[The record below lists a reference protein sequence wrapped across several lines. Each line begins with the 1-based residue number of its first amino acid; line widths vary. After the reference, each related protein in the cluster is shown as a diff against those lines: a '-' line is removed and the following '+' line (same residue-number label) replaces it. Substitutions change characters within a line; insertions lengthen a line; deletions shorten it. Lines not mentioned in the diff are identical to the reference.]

1 MEVVTLGINRQNSET
16 QGGENLVR
24 INKKSDFPLAV
35 RLLRGGQVVPFPDC
49 DFTME
54 AHIEGSSEVYRAERK
69 GGVCK
74 HCKQDGDRLIL
85 FFDNHNFVEGR
96 LLMELTIEYP
106 DPDYSE
112 DGIRQEHFVE
122 IAPIQIVADNGDAL
136 DLRIPEPKVVERVVE
151 KIVEVEKPV
160 EKIVEKVVEK
170 IIDNSTYTDLQKK
183 AAEWVSRMIA
193 EYKES
198 DSEELEKMKMVL
210 SGIFKFVDYGNL
222 NSIGIANPSELFNG
236 VSSSDEDF
244 NTRLELAKFLISG
257 IGRSNTS
264 SLFSLLNAPELNLE
278 IFIDVSSEVSLDS
291 LFYGSTL
298 NTITINAE
306 GTDFKVNSASSLEE
320 KLEESKRLSMF
331 LNCTAK
337 KVSVVSRSM
346 MNDNYGWYIL
356 PSIFG
361 SNVECFDFSGGG
373 ETKNKTF
380 EISNIIERFL
390 PDVTEENHKPNL
402 IFRDYT
408 GEVTEELK
416 QKVLDKGYLS
426 VEFYKGD
433 TKVL

>member
-16 QGGENLVR
+16 RGGENLVR

-35 RLLRGGQVVPFPDC
+35 RLLRGGQVIPFPDC

-54 AHIEGSSEVYRAERK
+54 AHIEGSSEVYKAERK

-136 DLRIPEPKVVERVVE
+136 DLRLPEPKVVEKVVE
-151 KIVEVEKPV
+151 KIVEKPV
-160 EKIVEKVVEK
+160 ERIVEKVVEK
-170 IIDNSTYTDLQKK
+170 VVDNNTYTDLQKK
-183 AAEWVSRMIA
+183 AAEWVSEMVNVY
-193 EYKES
+193 EQQKKEKS
-198 DSEELEKMKMVL
+198 IRIL
-210 SGIFKFVDYGNL
+210 SYIFKFIGYSGLDSVHL
-222 NSIGIANPSELFNG
+222 SNSAGFFIGVN
-236 VSSSDEDF
+236 SSDKDF
-244 NTRLELAKFLISG
+244 NDRLEFAKFLIGGSG
-257 IGRSNTS
+257 MYGTYGIFSN
-264 SLFSLLNAPELNLE
+264 LNAPELDLS
-278 IFIDVSSEVSLDS
+278 ISIPPTSEVSLNS
-291 LFYGSTL
+291 LFQNSTL
-298 NTITINAE
+298 NTITIKAE
-306 GTDFKVNSASSLEE
+306 AIDFTMSLDHSLYDSLFTSSNLN
-320 KLEESKRLSMF
+320 MF
-331 LNCTAK
+331 QGCTAK
-337 KVSVVSRSM
+337 KVSVISNSVMSK
-346 MNDNYGWYIL
+346 NKGWLIL
-356 PSIFG
+356 PNVYD

-373 ETKNKTF
+373 ITDDKNF
-380 EISNIIERFL
+380 EISNIIEKFL
-390 PDVTEENHKPNL
+390 PDVVIQDHKPNL

-408 GEVTEELK
+408 GEATEELK
-416 QKVLDKGYLS
+416 QKVLNKGYLS

>member
-1 MEVVTLGINRQNSET
+1 
-16 QGGENLVR
+16 
-24 INKKSDFPLAV
+24 
-35 RLLRGGQVVPFPDC
+35 
-49 DFTME
+49 ME

-74 HCKQDGDRLIL
+74 HCKQDGDRLII

-106 DPDYSE
+106 DLDYSE

-136 DLRIPEPKVVERVVE
+136 DLRLPEPKIVERVVE

-257 IGRSNTS
+257 IGRLNTS
-264 SLFSLLNAPELNLE
+264 SLFSLLDAPELNLE

-298 NTITINAE
+298 NTITINAD

-320 KLEESKRLSMF
+320 KLEESKILNMF

-337 KVSVVSRSM
+337 KVSVVSKSM

-390 PDVTEENHKPNL
+390 PDVTEKNHKPNL

-408 GEVTEELK
+408 GEATEELK
-416 QKVLDKGYLS
+416 QKVLNKGYLS

>member
-1 MEVVTLGINRQNSET
+1 
-16 QGGENLVR
+16 
-24 INKKSDFPLAV
+24 
-35 RLLRGGQVVPFPDC
+35 
-49 DFTME
+49 ME
-54 AHIEGSSEVYRAERK
+54 AHIEGSSEVYKAERK

-112 DGIRQEHFVE
+112 DGIRQEHFIEVT
-122 IAPIQIVADNGDAL
+122 PIQVVADNGDAL
-136 DLRIPEPKVVERVVE
+136 DLRLPEPKIVERVVE

-160 EKIVEKVVEK
+160 EKIVEKVVER

-222 NSIGIANPSELFNG
+222 NSIGIANNSELFNG

-257 IGRSNTS
+257 IGRLNTS
-264 SLFSLLNAPELNLE
+264 SLFYLLNAPELNLE

-320 KLEESKRLSMF
+320 KLEESKILNMF
-331 LNCTAK
+331 LICTAK
-337 KVSVVSRSM
+337 KVSVVSRSI

-373 ETKNKTF
+373 ETTNKTF
-380 EISNIIERFL
+380 EISNIIEKFL
-390 PDVTEENHKPNL
+390 PDVTEEEHKPNL

-408 GEVTEELK
+408 GEATEELK
-416 QKVLDKGYLS
+416 QKVLDKGYTS

>member
-16 QGGENLVR
+16 RGGENLVR

-136 DLRIPEPKVVERVVE
+136 DLRLPEPRVVEKVVE

-222 NSIGIANPSELFNG
+222 NSIGIANHSELFND

-298 NTITINAE
+298 NTITINAD

-320 KLEESKRLSMF
+320 KLEESKILNMF

-337 KVSVVSRSM
+337 KVSVVSRSK

-408 GEVTEELK
+408 GEATEELK
-416 QKVLDKGYLS
+416 QKVLDKGYTS
-426 VEFYKGD
+426 VEFYMGD

>member
-1 MEVVTLGINRQNSET
+1 
-16 QGGENLVR
+16 
-24 INKKSDFPLAV
+24 
-35 RLLRGGQVVPFPDC
+35 
-49 DFTME
+49 ME
-54 AHIEGSSEVYRAERK
+54 AHIEGSSEVYKAERK
-69 GGVCK
+69 DGVCK

-136 DLRIPEPKVVERVVE
+136 DLRLPEPKVVERVVE
-151 KIVEVEKPV
+151 KIVEKPV
-160 EKIVEKVVEK
+160 EKIVEKVVER

-373 ETKNKTF
+373 ETTNKTF
-380 EISNIIERFL
+380 EISNIIEKFL
-390 PDVTEENHKPNL
+390 PDVTEEGHKPNL

-408 GEVTEELK
+408 GEATEELK
-416 QKVLDKGYLS
+416 QKVLNKGYLS

>member
-16 QGGENLVR
+16 RGENLVR

-54 AHIEGSSEVYRAERK
+54 AHIEGSSEVYKAERK
-69 GGVCK
+69 GDVCK
-74 HCKQDGDRLIL
+74 HCKQDGDRLII
-85 FFDNHNFVEGR
+85 FFDNHNFSEGR

-122 IAPIQIVADNGDAL
+122 ISPIQIVADNGDAL

-151 KIVEVEKPV
+151 KPV
-160 EKIVEKVVEK
+160 ERVVEK

-183 AAEWVSRMIA
+183 AAEWVSEMESENSELEEEEKVRMRNVLNMIFKLIKYSGLDSVQL
-193 EYKES
+193 EDTLIFEGISES
-198 DSEELEKMKMVL
+198 DPEFQSRMDLAQFL
-210 SGIFKFVDYGNL
+210 LGGQGGYGTFRIFSNL
-222 NSIGIANPSELFNG
+222 IVPNYNLVIYLTVGSA
-236 VSSSDEDF
+236 
-244 NTRLELAKFLISG
+244 
-257 IGRSNTS
+257 
-264 SLFSLLNAPELNLE
+264 FSLGA
-278 IFIDVSSEVSLDS
+278 
-291 LFYGSTL
+291 LFQDSTL

-306 GTDFKVNSASSLEE
+306 NTDYVLSTKDSLDE
-320 KLEESKRLSMF
+320 KIEVCKGLATF
-331 LNCTAK
+331 AGCTAN
-337 KVSVVSRSM
+337 KVIVKSKPN
-346 MNDNYGWYIL
+346 MNAGQGWYIL
-356 PSIFG
+356 PSIA
-361 SNVECFDFSGGG
+361 SSKIKCFDFSGGG
-373 ETKNKTF
+373 EGKY
-380 EISNIIERFL
+380 EEYRIDNIIEKFL
-390 PDVTEENHKPNL
+390 PDVTSDDHKPSL

-408 GEVTEELK
+408 GEATEELK

>member
-1 MEVVTLGINRQNSET
+1 
-16 QGGENLVR
+16 
-24 INKKSDFPLAV
+24 
-35 RLLRGGQVVPFPDC
+35 
-49 DFTME
+49 ME

-151 KIVEVEKPV
+151 KIVEKPVERVVEKVVEKPV

-183 AAEWVSRMIA
+183 AAEWVSRVIA

-257 IGRSNTS
+257 VGRSNTS

-390 PDVTEENHKPNL
+390 PDVTEENHKPSL

-408 GEVTEELK
+408 GEATEELK

-426 VEFYKGD
+426 VEFYMGD

>member
-1 MEVVTLGINRQNSET
+1 M
-16 QGGENLVR
+16 
-24 INKKSDFPLAV
+24 
-35 RLLRGGQVVPFPDC
+35 RGGQVVPFPDC

-54 AHIEGSSEVYRAERK
+54 AHIEGSSEIYKAERK
-69 GGVCK
+69 DGVCK

-136 DLRIPEPKVVERVVE
+136 DLRLPEPKVVERVVE
-151 KIVEVEKPV
+151 KIVEKPV
-160 EKIVEKVVEK
+160 ERVVEKVVEK
-170 IIDNSTYTDLQKK
+170 VVDPYTDLQKK
-183 AAEWVSRMIA
+183 AAEWVSRMVA
-193 EYKES
+193 EYEGNGL
-198 DSEELEKMKMVL
+198 DEEKSMKRVL
-210 SGIFKFVDYGNL
+210 SGIFKFVEYSGLTSISLNDPSNL
-222 NSIGIANPSELFNG
+222 FKD

-244 NTRLELAKFLISG
+244 KDRLELAKYLING
-257 IGRSNTS
+257 TGRSNTS
-264 SLFSLLNAPELNLE
+264 NLFSYLNAPELDLE
-278 IFIDVSSEVSLDS
+278 IFIAVGSNVSLDS

-298 NTITINAE
+298 NTITIVAD
-306 GTDFKVNSASSLEE
+306 GTDYNVDEASSLEE
-320 KLEESKRLSMF
+320 KLEASKRLSMF
-331 LNCTAK
+331 IGCTAK
-337 KVSVVSRSM
+337 KVSVVSKSM

-373 ETKNKTF
+373 ETENKTF
-380 EISNIIERFL
+380 EISNIIEKFL
-390 PDVTEENHKPNL
+390 PDVTSDDHKPNL

-408 GEVTEELK
+408 GEATEELK
-416 QKVLDKGYLS
+416 QKVLNKGYLS

>member
-136 DLRIPEPKVVERVVE
+136 DLRLPEPKVVEKVVE

-306 GTDFKVNSASSLEE
+306 GTDFKVNSASSLE
-320 KLEESKRLSMF
+320 KMLEESKRLNMF

-373 ETKNKTF
+373 ETENKTF

>member
-1 MEVVTLGINRQNSET
+1 
-16 QGGENLVR
+16 
-24 INKKSDFPLAV
+24 
-35 RLLRGGQVVPFPDC
+35 
-49 DFTME
+49 ME
-54 AHIEGSSEVYRAERK
+54 AHIEGSSEIYKAERK

-198 DSEELEKMKMVL
+198 DSEELEKVKMVL

-244 NTRLELAKFLISG
+244 NTRLELAKYLING
-257 IGRSNTS
+257 TGRSNTS
-264 SLFSLLNAPELNLE
+264 NLFSYLNAPELNLE

-291 LFYGSTL
+291 LFFGSTL

-306 GTDFKVNSASSLEE
+306 GTDFKVYSASSLENM
-320 KLEESKRLSMF
+320 LEESKRLSMF
-331 LNCTAK
+331 MNCTAK

-408 GEVTEELK
+408 GEATEELK

>member
-1 MEVVTLGINRQNSET
+1 
-16 QGGENLVR
+16 
-24 INKKSDFPLAV
+24 
-35 RLLRGGQVVPFPDC
+35 
-49 DFTME
+49 ME
-54 AHIEGSSEVYRAERK
+54 AHIEGSSEIYKAERK
-69 GGVCK
+69 DGVCK

-136 DLRIPEPKVVERVVE
+136 DLRLPEPKIVERVVE

-298 NTITINAE
+298 NTITINAD

-320 KLEESKRLSMF
+320 KLEESKILNMF

-337 KVSVVSRSM
+337 KVSVVSRSR

-373 ETKNKTF
+373 ETTNKTF
-380 EISNIIERFL
+380 EISNIIEKFL
-390 PDVTEENHKPNL
+390 PDVTEEEHKPNL

-408 GEVTEELK
+408 GEATEELK
-416 QKVLDKGYLS
+416 QKVLNKGYLS

>member
-1 MEVVTLGINRQNSET
+1 
-16 QGGENLVR
+16 
-24 INKKSDFPLAV
+24 
-35 RLLRGGQVVPFPDC
+35 
-49 DFTME
+49 ME

-74 HCKQDGDRLIL
+74 HCKQDGDRLII

-136 DLRIPEPKVVERVVE
+136 DLRIPEPKVVEKVVE
-151 KIVEVEKPV
+151 KIVEKPV
-160 EKIVEKVVEK
+160 ERVVEKVVEK
-170 IIDNSTYTDLQKK
+170 VVDNSTYTDLQKK

-278 IFIDVSSEVSLDS
+278 IFIDVRSEVSLDT

-298 NTITINAE
+298 NTITINAD
-306 GTDFKVNSASSLEE
+306 GTDFKVDSASSLEE
-320 KLEESKRLSMF
+320 MLEESKILNMF

-337 KVSVVSRSM
+337 KVSVVSRSR

-373 ETKNKTF
+373 ETINKTF
-380 EISNIIERFL
+380 EISNIIEKFL
-390 PDVTEENHKPNL
+390 PDVTEEEHKPNL

-408 GEVTEELK
+408 GEATEELK
-416 QKVLDKGYLS
+416 QKVLNKGYLS

>member
-54 AHIEGSSEVYRAERK
+54 AHIEGSSEVYKAERK
-69 GGVCK
+69 DGVCK

-136 DLRIPEPKVVERVVE
+136 DLRLPEPRVVERVVE
-151 KIVEVEKPV
+151 KIVEKPV
-160 EKIVEKVVEK
+160 ERVVEKVVEK
-170 IIDNSTYTDLQKK
+170 VVDNSTYTDLQKK
-183 AAEWVSRMIA
+183 AAEWVSKMVA
-193 EYKES
+193 EYEGNGL
-198 DSEELEKMKMVL
+198 EEEKRMKRVL
-210 SGIFKFVDYGNL
+210 SGIFNFVDYSGL
-222 NSIGIANPSELFNG
+222 TSISLDDPSELFKD

-244 NTRLELAKFLISG
+244 KDRLELAKYLING
-257 IGRSNTS
+257 TGRSNTS
-264 SLFSLLNAPELNLE
+264 NLFSYLNAPELDLE

-320 KLEESKRLSMF
+320 KLEESKRLNMF
-331 LNCTAK
+331 LICTAK

-346 MNDNYGWYIL
+346 MNYNYGWYIL

-373 ETKNKTF
+373 ETTNKTF
-380 EISNIIERFL
+380 EISNIIEKFL
-390 PDVTEENHKPNL
+390 PDVTSDDHKPSL

-416 QKVLDKGYLS
+416 QKVLDKGYPS